1 MVEKDLSKYGTG
13 GMVGLVVG
21 AIINLGIFATKA
33 DVADLKAEIA
43 LRYAQ
48 KTEIIAQLDKLETKI
63 EKLINQV
70 DSLKSK

>member
-1 MVEKDLSKYGTG
+1 
-13 GMVGLVVG
+13 
-21 AIINLGIFATKA
+21 
-33 DVADLKAEIA
+33 